1 MERCEYVAYKNR
13 LLWYNLSVRI
23 INDFNLRKQSRE
35 LGISVWR
42 TPSFLFLAMGGVII
56 AAMTA
61 TYFIS
66 KNYNSP
72 ELVAL
77 AECVVV
83 AIIFIIG
90 NSVIREVEQMAKL
103 NKMKTE
109 FVSIASHQ
117 LRTPLSAI
125 SWETELLLTKHAIGL
140 SAKQKIGM
148 ENISLL
154 SARMKRLVNDL
165 LDVSRI
171 DQDRLILKKEETNL
185 KEIAEEVIRI
195 IAPLAESK
203 KTSVIFNKNLK
214 LPNILGDKEKIK
226 LAVEN
231 LISNAI
237 KYTPEHGKI
246 EVKLFENRDS
256 LVFSIKDNGVGIPEE
271 QQKMV
276 FSKFF
281 RSDNVIKYQTEG
293 TGLGLYIAKNII
305 EQSGGKIWFQ
315 SKENVGTIFNFSI
328 PINN

>member
-1 MERCEYVAYKNR
+1 M
-13 LLWYNLSVRI
+13 RI
-23 INDFNLRKQSRE
+23 INDLNLRKQARD
-35 LGISVWR
+35 LGINVWR
-42 TPSFLFLAMGGVII
+42 TPSFLFLIMGVVIMVT
-56 AAMTA
+56 MTA
-61 TYFIS
+61 IYFIS

-83 AIIFIIG
+83 AVIFIIG
-90 NSVIREVEQMAKL
+90 NSVIHEVEQMAKL

-125 SWETELLLTKHAIGL
+125 SWETELLLAKHSIGL
-140 SAKQKIGM
+140 NVKQKSGL
-148 ENISLL
+148 ENIALL

-171 DQDRLILKKEETNL
+171 DQDRLILKKEKINL
-185 KEIAEEVIRI
+185 TEIVSEVIRLLLS
-195 IAPLAESK
+195 LAESK
-203 KTSVIFNKNLK
+203 QITIIFDKNTR
-214 LPNILGDKEKIK
+214 LPVVLGDPEKIK

-231 LISNAI
+231 LISNAV
-237 KYTPEHGKI
+237 KYTPERGKI
-246 EVKLFENRDS
+246 EIKLFEGENRIA
-256 LVFSIKDNGVGIPEE
+256 FSVSDNGVGIPDG

-305 EQSGGKIWFQ
+305 EQTGGKIWFQ
-315 SKENVGTIFNFSI
+315 SKEHIGTTFNFSI
-328 PINN
+328 PITIN